1 MHAPPFQIPL
11 RVDHGNQYGLHRD
24 DPGSLAYTFEF
35 GAAAFFVMD
44 TRTMRIKN
52 RQEQM
57 MLGEGQWQALEDWL
71 LAVKDAYP
79 LKFLVTSC
87 AVLFSMWADIPRDR
101 WSGFP
106 KERDRLLHF
115 LAANGI
121 EGVYFLTG
129 DLHSAHAISADL
141 YGPNRQ
147 PLRIWEFCSTPFEQE
162 GNWLAKWTYTPIRC
176 GALKS
181 QEKHFIVDRAN
192 YGVVRVDFPAP
203 GKPQV
208 RFDLYYE
215 DKGEWEVK
223 TAG

>member
-1 MHAPPFQIPL
+1 MSARRCRRPTRQAYWEHQGMHAPPFQIPL
-11 RVDHGNQYGLHRD
+11 RVDHGTQYGLHRD

-147 PLRIWEFCSTPFEQE
+147 PLRIWEFCSTPFECAAPTRQE
-162 GNWLAKWTYTPIRC
+162 
-176 GALKS
+176 
-181 QEKHFIVDRAN
+181 
-192 YGVVRVDFPAP
+192 
-203 GKPQV
+203 
-208 RFDLYYE
+208 
-215 DKGEWEVK
+215 
-223 TAG
+223 

>member
-147 PLRIWEFCSTPFEQE
+147 PLRIWEFCSTPFEC
-162 GNWLAKWTYTPIRC
+162 AAPTR
-176 GALKS
+176 

-215 DKGEWEVK
+215 DKGEWKVK
-223 TAG
+223 TA